1 MDGELGLVSAVLED
15 GRFHIRQYGHLVY
28 TALNENRKEDMFMA
42 CLFASNYWRIIG
54 KPAEAI
60 DCQKKALHLA
70 PQNWKFSALLSMANV
85 LHRAH
90 HSDDA
95 VILLLRAIQITPDN
109 PAIYFTLGN
118 IQATLLNFNESAANF
133 AQAIK
138 LQPNFEAA
146 KKRRHAIICHQKIEK
161 TLEYQQQALQET
173 LKELRHYKKQHDI
186 WTDLLNKIM
195 NEQASF
201 DTRMQTTIGYEHAK
215 LRLRIAESEKRR
227 RSKFHQNN
235 SNKSKWNI
243 NHQDNCDQN
252 SDEAGHIHLTCGA
265 SSSSDSNVLNKKIS
279 SSSQHGLKDEY
290 IHSDAK
296 TIDDHLYTNAVDLL
310 LKKFQD
316 RINGIKQGTA
326 TAWNAESGDDDIRS
340 STLKMDHGIRPTLP
354 EKYTTYPDEIGGINS
369 NDRQQKSRKGPMFRL
384 KKMYGEDW
392 PTKEICKKYDLKKDW
407 FEYPTVFL
415 SPENNG
421 FE

>member
-28 TALNENRKEDMFMA
+28 TALKENRKEDMFMA

-95 VILLLRAIQITPDN
+95 VILLRKAIQITPDN

-146 KKRRHAIICHQKIEK
+146 KKRRHAIICHQKIEQ

-186 WTDLLNKIM
+186 WTELLNKIM

-215 LRLRIAESEKRR
+215 LRIRIAESEKRR
-227 RSKFHQNN
+227 RSKFRQNN
-235 SNKSKWNI
+235 GNKSKWNM
-243 NHQDNCDQN
+243 NHQGNCDQN
-252 SDEAGHIHLTCGA
+252 TDEEGHVYLTCGA
-265 SSSSDSNVLNKKIS
+265 SSSGGNVLNKKIS
-279 SSSQHGLKDEY
+279 SSSEQGLKDEY
-290 IHSDAK
+290 IQSDAK
-296 TIDDHLYTNAVDLL
+296 IIDDNLYTNAVDLL
-310 LKKFQD
+310 LKKFED
-316 RINGIKQGTA
+316 RINDIKHGTA
-326 TAWNAESGDDDIRS
+326 TAWNAENGDDDIRS

-354 EKYTTYPDEIGGINS
+354 EKYTTYPDETDGINS
-369 NDRQQKSRKGPMFRL
+369 NDRLQKSRKGPMFLL

-392 PTKEICKKYDLKKDW
+392 PTKEICKKYNLKKDW

-415 SPENNG
+415 SPENKG

>member
-28 TALNENRKEDMFMA
+28 TALKENRKEDMFMA

-146 KKRRHAIICHQKIEK
+146 KKRRHAIICHQKIEQ

-186 WTDLLNKIM
+186 WTELLNKIM
-195 NEQASF
+195 IEQASF

-227 RSKFHQNN
+227 RSKFRQNN
-235 SNKSKWNI
+235 SNKSKWNV
-243 NHQDNCDQN
+243 NHQGDCDQN
-252 SDEAGHIHLTCGA
+252 TDEEGHIYLTCGA
-265 SSSSDSNVLNKKIS
+265 SSSDGNVLNKNSAS
-279 SSSQHGLKDEY
+279 SSEHGLKDEY
-290 IHSDAK
+290 IQSDAK
-296 TIDDHLYTNAVDLL
+296 IIDDHLYTNAVDLL
-310 LKKFQD
+310 LKKFEA
-316 RINGIKQGTA
+316 RINEIKHGPA

-340 STLKMDHGIRPTLP
+340 ITLVMDHGIRPTLS
-354 EKYTTYPDEIGGINS
+354 EKYTTYPDETDGING
-369 NDRQQKSRKGPMFRL
+369 DDKLPKYRKGPMFWL

-392 PTKEICKKYDLKKDW
+392 PTKEICKKYNLKKDW

-415 SPENNG
+415 SPENKG